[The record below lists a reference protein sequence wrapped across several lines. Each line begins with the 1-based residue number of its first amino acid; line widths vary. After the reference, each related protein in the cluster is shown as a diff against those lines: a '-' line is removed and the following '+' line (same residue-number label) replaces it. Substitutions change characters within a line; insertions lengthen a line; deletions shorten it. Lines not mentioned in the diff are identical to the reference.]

1 MNIKQLITRILLRII
16 RNIRVDRFLPDKLYL
31 SMLYYKTFGKSI
43 NWNNPKTFNEKLQW
57 LKLYNRNPEYTI
69 MVDKIKAKDWVAE
82 RIGEEHIIPTLGVWN
97 TPDEIDFDSLPNQFV
112 LKCNHNSGIG
122 MYICKDKSKMDVEAV
137 KKELW
142 KGLKHNFYLQGREWP
157 YKDIPR
163 KILAEKYITPDMGH
177 SDLLD
182 FKFYCF
188 DGIPKLIMVAGGR
201 DSGDKRFA
209 YYDTEWNPID
219 IQWGAPKP
227 DKNYKKPE
235 QLQHMLE
242 IASCLAKKLPHVRID
257 LYCIDNNI
265 LFGEITMFDASGFE
279 TISPYDFDIY
289 LGNLIR
295 LPDMRMGG
303 NIKTQ

>member
-1 MNIKQLITRILLRII
+1 MKIKQQFLRITLRIL
-16 RNIRVDRFLPDKLYL
+16 NDFRVDRFLSDKLYL

-43 NWNNPKTFNEKLQW
+43 NWNNPTTFNGKLQW

-163 KILAEKYITPDMGH
+163 KILAEKYMVDESGTELKDYKV
-177 SDLLD
+177 
-182 FKFYCF
+182 FNF
-188 DGIPKLIMVAGGR
+188 DGKPTIIEVDYGRFVNHCRNFYDKDWKFIELQVQYPSNRSHQITRPEHLEQMLELAESLSQGIPHMRTDFYNIEGRLYFGEMTFFHGSGLERFLPEEWDDKLGKLI
-201 DSGDKRFA
+201 
-209 YYDTEWNPID
+209 
-219 IQWGAPKP
+219 
-227 DKNYKKPE
+227 
-235 QLQHMLE
+235 
-242 IASCLAKKLPHVRID
+242 KLP
-257 LYCIDNNI
+257 
-265 LFGEITMFDASGFE
+265 SG
-279 TISPYDFDIY
+279 
-289 LGNLIR
+289 
-295 LPDMRMGG
+295 GG
-303 NIKTQ
+303 